1 MKTKICI
8 ADDHVLFRDGLV
20 SLINQ
25 EPDMEVVGVASDGL
39 EIISLAR
46 DLIPDLILMDISMPI
61 SDGIEGTRLIRELS
75 SDIIILI
82 LTAQDNDEKLIEAI
96 RAGANGYM
104 VKSTSSDGLLRALRG
119 ALAGEAPLPRHLMAG
134 LLKEFN
140 KPINVLSTR
149 TEHHIPS
156 TTLTFREIQVL
167 ELIASGASNQQIS
180 DQLGVSLYTIKSHV
194 RNLISKMGAKNRND
208 AVRIAR
214 DLGVLDNNRRKS
226 PQIKD

>member
-1 MKTKICI
+1 MTKTKICI
-8 ADDHVLFRDGLV
+8 ADDHILFRDGLV

-25 EPDMEVVGVASDGL
+25 QPDMEVVGVAADGL
-39 EIISLAR
+39 EILALAR
-46 DLIPDLILMDISMPI
+46 DLMPDLILMDISMPI
-61 SDGIEGTRLIRELS
+61 SDGIEGARLIREVNS
-75 SDIIILI
+75 KIIILM
-82 LTAQDNDEKLIEAI
+82 LTAQDNDEKLVEAV

-119 ALAGEAPLPRHLMAG
+119 ALAGEVPLPRHLTGG

-140 KPINVLSTR
+140 KPTVNLPAQAERHT
-149 TEHHIPS
+149 PS

-194 RNLISKMGAKNRND
+194 RNLISKLGAKNRRD
-208 AVRIAR
+208 AVQIAR
-214 DLGVLDNNRRKS
+214 DLGVLHNNRR
-226 PQIKD
+226 

>member
-1 MKTKICI
+1 VTKIRICI

-25 EPDMEVVGVASDGL
+25 QPDMEVVGVAGDGL
-39 EIISLAR
+39 EVLALVR
-46 DLIPDLILMDISMPI
+46 DIIPDLILMDISMPI
-61 SDGIEGTRLIRELS
+61 SDGIEGTRLIREFNS
-75 SDIIILI
+75 SIIILM
-82 LTAQDNDEKLIEAI
+82 LTAQDNDEKLVEAV

-119 ALAGEAPLPRHLMAG
+119 ALAGEVPLPRHLTAR

-140 KPINVLSTR
+140 KPTVNLPAKTA
-149 TEHHIPS
+149 HHTPS

-194 RNLISKMGAKNRND
+194 RNLISKLGA
-208 AVRIAR
+208 
-214 DLGVLDNNRRKS
+214 NNRRDAVL
-226 PQIKD
+226 IAHDLGILYNNRR

>member
-1 MKTKICI
+1 MTKTKICI
-8 ADDHVLFRDGLV
+8 ADDHILFRDGLV

-25 EPDMEVVGVASDGL
+25 QPDMEVVGVAADGL
-39 EIISLAR
+39 EILALAR
-46 DLIPDLILMDISMPI
+46 DLMPDLILMDISMPI
-61 SDGIEGTRLIRELS
+61 SDGIEGARLIREVNS
-75 SDIIILI
+75 KTIILM
-82 LTAQDNDEKLIEAI
+82 LTAQDNDEKLVEAV

-119 ALAGEAPLPRHLMAG
+119 ALAGEVPLPRHLTGG

-140 KPINVLSTR
+140 KPTVNLPAQAERHT
-149 TEHHIPS
+149 PS

-194 RNLISKMGAKNRND
+194 RNLISKLGAKNRRD
-208 AVRIAR
+208 AVQIAR
-214 DLGVLDNNRRKS
+214 DLGVLHNNRR
-226 PQIKD
+226 